1 MSFAYIGYL
10 FLFFALTVPVAF
22 SIAGT
27 SIMVTFMERGL
38 DFNPGFMVQRAVSG
52 LDNFL
57 LLSVPFFIYTGKIM
71 NAGGITLRIFRFAN
85 AFVGSVQG
93 GLAHV
98 NVISSII
105 FAGMT
110 GTAVSDA
117 AGMGP
122 VELKGMRD
130 SGYKDD
136 FSVAVIAASSTI
148 GPIIPPSVPL
158 VIYALMTGVSVG
170 GMLLAGLLPG
180 LLMGAALMVY
190 IAVYAR
196 IYGLPIGSRFKLR
209 ELLESFWYGLPALFT
224 PVIIIGGI
232 VSGVATPT
240 EASAVACVYGTFLA
254 VVIYRITTW
263 REVLQVARET
273 AVDTGTIMLIVS
285 MAMIYGY
292 LVTRAGLTTA
302 MVDGIAAI
310 STDPLVVGLLLV
322 GFLLIVG
329 CFLEGTAAII
339 ILAPV
344 LLPIMLNVGID
355 PLAFG
360 VVVVLTMMIGLLT
373 PPFGMVLFVMARISS
388 LPLHTIVRSTLPFI
402 IPLLIVD
409 LLLVIFPEIV
419 TILPDLLL

>member
-1 MSFAYIGYL
+1 MSIAYIGYL

-27 SIMVTFMERGL
+27 SIMVTLMERGI

-71 NAGGITLRIFRFAN
+71 NAGGITIRIFRFAN
-85 AFVGSVQG
+85 ALVGSMRG
-93 GLAHV
+93 GLAQV
-98 NVISSII
+98 NVTASIL

-117 AGMGP
+117 AGLGP
-122 VELKGMRD
+122 VVLKGMRD
-130 SGYKDD
+130 SGYKDH
-136 FSVAVIAASSTI
+136 FSVAVTAASSTI

-170 GMLLAGLLPG
+170 GMLIAGLLPG
-180 LLMGAALMVY
+180 LLMGAALMIY
-190 IAVYAR
+190 IAIYAR
-196 IYGLPIGSRFKLR
+196 LRGLPQGSDFDWT
-209 ELLESFWYGLPALFT
+209 ELAQSFWFGLPALLT

-232 VSGVATPT
+232 VSGIATPT
-240 EASAVACVYGTFLA
+240 EASAVACIYSTFLA
-254 VVIYRITTW
+254 VIAYRVTTW
-263 REVLQVARET
+263 REVISICKAT
-273 AVDTGTIMLIVS
+273 AIDTGTIMLIVS
-285 MAMIYGY
+285 MAMVYGY

-302 MVDGIAAI
+302 MVDGIASV
-310 STDPLVVGLLLV
+310 STDPIVVGLMLV
-322 GFLLIVG
+322 GFLLLVG

-344 LLPIMLNVGID
+344 LLPIMLASGID

-360 VVVVLTMMIGLLT
+360 VVIVLTMMIGLLT

-388 LPLHTIVRSTLPFI
+388 LPLHSVVRATLPFL
-402 IPLLIVD
+402 IPLLAVD
-409 LLLVIFPEIV
+409 LLLVFFPEIV
-419 TILPDLLL
+419 TIIPSLFL

>member
-1 MSFAYIGYL
+1 VSIAYIGFL
-10 FLFFALTVPVAF
+10 FFFFALTVPVAF

-27 SIMVTFMERGL
+27 SILVTFIERGF

-71 NAGGITLRIFRFAN
+71 NAGGITERIFRFAN
-85 AFVGSVQG
+85 ALVGSMRG
-93 GLAHV
+93 GLAQV
-98 NVISSII
+98 NVLASII

-117 AGMGP
+117 AGLGP
-122 VELKGMRD
+122 VVLKGMRER
-130 SGYKDD
+130 GYKDD
-136 FSVAVIAASSTI
+136 FSVAVTAASSTI

-170 GMLLAGLLPG
+170 GILLAGLIPG
-180 LLMGAALMVY
+180 LLMGTTLMIY
-190 IAVYAR
+190 IAVQAR
-196 IYGLPIGSRFKLR
+196 IKGLPSGTAFDWR
-209 ELLESFWYGLPALFT
+209 ELAHSFWYGLPALFT

-254 VVIYRITTW
+254 AAVYRVTTW
-263 REVLQVARET
+263 REVLDIARAT

-285 MAMIYGY
+285 MAMIFGY
-292 LVTRAGLTTA
+292 LVTRAGLTSA
-302 MVDGIAAI
+302 MVEGIGSI
-310 STDPLVVGLLLV
+310 SSNPITVGLMLVAFLLV
-322 GFLLIVG
+322 VG

-344 LLPIMLNVGID
+344 LLPIMLDVGID

-360 VVVVLTMMIGLLT
+360 IVIVLTMMIGLLT

-388 LPLHTIVRSTLPFI
+388 LPLHSIVRATLPFLV
-402 IPLLIVD
+402 PLMLVD
-409 LLLVIFPEIV
+409 LLLVLFPQIV
-419 TILPDLLL
+419 TFLPNLLF

>member
-1 MSFAYIGYL
+1 MSIAYIAYL

-27 SIMVTFMERGL
+27 SILVTFMERGL

-71 NAGGITLRIFRFAN
+71 NAGGITMRIFRFAN

-130 SGYKDD
+130 NGYKDD

-180 LLMGAALMVY
+180 LLMGVALMVY

-209 ELLESFWYGLPALFT
+209 ELIESFWYGLPALFT

-254 VVIYRITTW
+254 VVVYRITSW
-263 REVLQVARET
+263 REVLHIAKES

-302 MVDGIAAI
+302 MVDGIASI

-344 LLPIMLNVGID
+344 LLPIMLNAGID

-360 VVVVLTMMIGLLT
+360 VVIVLTMMIGLLT

-402 IPLLIVD
+402 IPLLVVD
-409 LLLVIFPEIV
+409 LLLVLFPEIV